1 MMTRMYERDSVVR
14 GVRVMELCHVRD
26 SQRGDLMVIE
36 FAQVLPFR
44 PQRCFLT
51 YAMSSGQV
59 RGKHAHRECSQFL
72 LSAHGACRLLMD
84 DGIRNEEII
93 LDRPEIGVLVPPMV
107 WTEVSGIRADSVLLV
122 LASHVYD
129 SADYIRDYAVFL
141 QIIREAIYES

>member
-1 MMTRMYERDSVVR
+1 
-14 GVRVMELCHVRD
+14 
-26 SQRGDLMVIE
+26 
-36 FAQVLPFR
+36 
-44 PQRCFLT
+44 
-51 YAMSSGQV
+51 
-59 RGKHAHRECSQFL
+59 
-72 LSAHGACRLLMD
+72 MD